1 MSIVFIATFERQI
14 YEEKNLT
21 ETKVLRIAKTVCKDI
36 FDFSTD
42 SLLALNTPH
51 IYSWESACAYH
62 GYGLAQVAL
71 YQWRDY
77 FQKKYG
83 YIVDNPAVGKEM
95 KQAWSWGAQYDF
107 KTAVKRATGQKL
119 SPKSLICHI
128 TRSPET
134 VIRDAKKAIK
144 RLETVKSKPVKLD
157 TTITLVHGK
166 KIIAHSKQRIPV
178 MCREYA
184 RWYERM
190 SEKIIRTK

>member
-1 MSIVFIATFERQI
+1 MSIVFIATFERRV

-21 ETKVLRIAKTVCKDI
+21 EAKVVRIAKYTCREI
-36 FDFSTD
+36 FDYSTD

-51 IYSWESACAYH
+51 IYSWQSACSYH

-77 FQKKYG
+77 FYKKYG

-95 KQAWSWGAQYDF
+95 KEAWSWGARYDF
-107 KTAVKRATGQKL
+107 KTAVRQATGQRL
-119 SPKSLICHI
+119 SPKALIRHI

-144 RLETVKSKPVKLD
+144 RLQTVHGKVVKLD
-157 TTITLVHGK
+157 AGITMVHGK
-166 KIIAHSKQRIPV
+166 KVIADSKQGV
-178 MCREYA
+178 SAMCKAYA
-184 RWYERM
+184 EWYERLA
-190 SEKIIRTK
+190 KATKGSK